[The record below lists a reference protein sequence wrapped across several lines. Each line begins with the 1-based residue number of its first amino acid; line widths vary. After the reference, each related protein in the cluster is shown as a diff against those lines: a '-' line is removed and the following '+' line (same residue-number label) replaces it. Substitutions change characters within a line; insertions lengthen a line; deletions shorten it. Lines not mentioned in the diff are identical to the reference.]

1 MHFAG
6 IIAGSGLFG
15 FLADRFGRKI
25 IFIVSIFFMS
35 VTGVGMALAWSYI
48 SFLGFAFLNAV
59 GTSGVYPL
67 AFVIGV
73 EMVGKGKREMS
84 GVVLNYFY
92 SIGKYSMPLVKNN
105 KFSKMSS
112 FIGEAIVGV
121 IAWIDGD
128 WINLQ
133 YLVSA
138 PPVLFIAYYW

>member
-15 FLADRFGRKI
+15 FLADRYGRKI

-48 SFLGFAFLNAV
+48 SFLFFAFLNAV

-92 SIGKYSMPLVKNN
+92 SIGEFPM
-105 KFSKMSS
+105 FT
-112 FIGEAIVGV
+112 
-121 IAWIDGD
+121 
-128 WINLQ
+128 IN
-133 YLVSA
+133 A
-138 PPVLFIAYYW
+138 